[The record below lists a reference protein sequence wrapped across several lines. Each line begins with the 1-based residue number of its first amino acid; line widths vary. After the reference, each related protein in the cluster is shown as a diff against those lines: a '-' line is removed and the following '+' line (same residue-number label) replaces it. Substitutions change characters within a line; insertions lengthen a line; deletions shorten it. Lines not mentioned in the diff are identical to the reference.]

1 MVPLARCRELLGAEA
16 EVLDDGSLR
25 QLRDALYVLAGGVV
39 EARIQEAP
47 SSLMLATARNTAP
60 TVDWEAVEERAAII
74 EFDGEVPRDV
84 AERMAI
90 CDRLAKD
97 STDE

>member
-1 MVPLARCRELLGAEA
+1 MVSLARCREILGAEA

-25 QLRDALYVLAGGVV
+25 QLRDALYGLAGGVLD
-39 EARIQEAP
+39 AQIQEGLP
-47 SSLMLATARNTAP
+47 SLMLAKARNTAP

-97 STDE
+97 SADE